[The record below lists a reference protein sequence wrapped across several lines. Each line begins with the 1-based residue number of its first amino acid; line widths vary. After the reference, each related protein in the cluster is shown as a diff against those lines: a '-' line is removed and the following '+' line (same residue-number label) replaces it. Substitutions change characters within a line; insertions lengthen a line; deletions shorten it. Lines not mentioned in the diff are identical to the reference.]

1 MLAIIATLLLV
12 LFGAALGRRLLAL
25 AGFELESTLQRFCF
39 SMVLGLGVLSLAV
52 MGVGLA
58 GALNA
63 AGTFLGF
70 GVAALLLLYD
80 AGCWVREAARSARF
94 PKLSRFEWF
103 LASAILV
110 SLAAGAMSSLAP
122 PTAWDA
128 TTSHLKVP
136 LRYLAHGGIVRLDDI
151 HSNGPM
157 NTVMLFMLLMD
168 WGGEAAPALLSLAF
182 AVVGGLALWDA
193 GRRRLSQTGAL
204 LAASIYFLM
213 PLTAVLGS
221 EPVVDFA
228 VVASVALAFIAF
240 ERWWATERGGWLA
253 MSAVCI
259 ALAMGTKYTGLY
271 ALAGLCLGAL
281 IKAALARGRRSSLL
295 AQGATALLLAVA
307 LGCPW
312 YVRNAL
318 NTGNPFYPILAD
330 VIPTRHISAAWTG
343 EVPYTPAPRPY
354 PTDAL
359 HKLLFPVAVTLGFG
373 RGFGAWPQAE
383 GIIHSPG
390 PLLLAL
396 VPLILLL
403 RPAPRW
409 AWLAVAFAVLG
420 FVMIIPMFPLM
431 RYLLPFV
438 VPCVLVAG
446 WAFDR
451 LSTCCWVRRVL
462 VPLLVVVL
470 AFQLAP
476 FVGRV
481 AGRASVALGAESRHD
496 YLMRVDDVYPMA
508 RRALSLPEG
517 SKVFYVGERLYYF
530 LSEGWE
536 PANIAMGMPTRQAV
550 VDFPKLATPREL
562 HERLVA
568 LGYTHLIVN
577 EAVVAAR
584 FKPALSLL
592 DVLRRDGSLA
602 ELARE
607 KALTLYRV
615 SREHGE

>member
-1 MLAIIATLLLV
+1 
-12 LFGAALGRRLLAL
+12 
-25 AGFELESTLQRFCF
+25 
-39 SMVLGLGVLSLAV
+39 
-52 MGVGLA
+52 
-58 GALNA
+58 
-63 AGTFLGF
+63 
-70 GVAALLLLYD
+70 
-80 AGCWVREAARSARF
+80 
-94 PKLSRFEWF
+94 
-103 LASAILV
+103 
-110 SLAAGAMSSLAP
+110 
-122 PTAWDA
+122 
-128 TTSHLKVP
+128 
-136 LRYLAHGGIVRLDDI
+136 
-151 HSNGPM
+151 
-157 NTVMLFMLLMD
+157 
-168 WGGEAAPALLSLAF
+168 
-182 AVVGGLALWDA
+182 
-193 GRRRLSQTGAL
+193 
-204 LAASIYFLM
+204 
-213 PLTAVLGS
+213 
-221 EPVVDFA
+221 
-228 VVASVALAFIAF
+228 
-240 ERWWATERGGWLA
+240 
-253 MSAVCI
+253 
-259 ALAMGTKYTGLY
+259 
-271 ALAGLCLGAL
+271 
-281 IKAALARGRRSSLL
+281 
-295 AQGATALLLAVA
+295 
-307 LGCPW
+307 
-312 YVRNAL
+312 VRNAL

-409 AWLAVAFAVLG
+409 AWLAVAFAALG

-517 SKVFYVGERLYYF
+517 SKVFYMGERLYYF

-592 DVLRRDGSLA
+592 DVLRRDGSLV

-615 SREHGE
+615 SRERGE